1 MQVPELSMR
10 DLEKL
15 LSVTAR
21 YRQMAR
27 EIVDVQAIQALLT
40 LASEMEAEV
49 TKAEARQKIHLR

>member
-1 MQVPELSMR
+1 MR

-15 LSVTAR
+15 LSVAAR